1 MKKVL
6 FILLLLQYCF
16 VSAQKFSNKIIVGA
30 EQMEEYLPSLKNKKV
45 ALLVN
50 QTSMVKNRHLVDT
63 LLSSGISIVKI
74 FAPEH
79 GFRGTADAGEKIKS
93 STDAKTG
100 IAISS
105 MYGANKKPSAES
117 MKGID
122 IVVFDI
128 QDVGARFYTYISSL
142 QYMMEACAKAKIQ
155 LVILDRPNPNGFY
168 VDGPVMEPK
177 NKSFV
182 GMQPIPIVH
191 GMTVGEYAQ
200 MLNGESWLTNKVKC
214 KLKVVKCKNYDHN
227 TLYNLPV
234 PPSPNL
240 KSATAVLLYPSLC
253 LFEGTMVSVGR
264 GTDTP
269 FEVWGA
275 PVFKNN
281 GFSFTPKST
290 EGAKS
295 PLYENE
301 VCYGANLS
309 LPPYDVLKIIRKK
322 INLTFIKNAYSLAP
336 NKVKFF
342 NDFFEKLTGS
352 VTVRYHIMQNKT
364 DEEIRETWQT
374 GLTKFKKIRKKYL
387 LYTDFE

>member
-30 EQMEEYLPSLKNKKV
+30 EQTEEYLPLLENKKV

-50 QTSMVKNRHLVDT
+50 QTSMVKSRHLVDT

-93 STDAKTG
+93 GTDAKTG
-100 IAISS
+100 ITISS

-142 QYMMEACAKAKIQ
+142 QYMMEACAQAKIQ
-155 LVILDRPNPNGFY
+155 LIILDRPNPNGFY
-168 VDGPVMEPK
+168 VDGPVMESK

-200 MLNGESWLTNKVKC
+200 MLNGESWLANKVKC
-214 KLKVVKCKNYDHN
+214 KLKVIKCKNYDHN
-227 TLYNLPV
+227 TLYNLPI

-240 KSATAVLLYPSLC
+240 KSATAVFLYPSLC

-264 GTDTP
+264 GTETP

-290 EGAKS
+290 EGAKN

-342 NDFFEKLTGS
+342 NDFFEKLTGN

-364 DEEIRETWQT
+364 DEEIRETWQA
-374 GLTKFKKIRKKYL
+374 GLTKFKQIRKKYL